1 MMFEIGESEME
12 GMFNI
17 HREVIRAKLGH
28 VALLEDLGV
37 GGNVLLN
44 CAYSWLNL
52 NLTVSLL
59 VDLHKCGNESFGFLK
74 YEFYCRP
81 VSL

>member
-44 CAYSWLNL
+44 CAYS
-52 NLTVSLL
+52 
-59 VDLHKCGNESFGFLK
+59 
-74 YEFYCRP
+74 
-81 VSL
+81 